1 MSDKVGK
8 TFTID
13 LEVYAWLVKYC
24 KDHHQKQSYVVNSI
38 LRRARKAFTQWA
50 CPECN
55 ATNDNRFDSCHDCD
69 YVNTVDP
76 IYT

>member
-13 LEVYAWLVKYC
+13 LDVYAWLVKYC

-38 LRRARKAFTQWA
+38 LRRARKGMESWI

-55 ATNDNRFDSCHDCD
+55 QNNSNHFNDCLECD
-69 YVNTVDP
+69 YVKA
-76 IYT
+76 